1 MNWEATKI
9 GTNDSEENFFV
20 NNQLEKTIIG
30 EMLINADAM
39 RLALDELRI
48 SDFSVHQYRRVFETC
63 VVLGNRGKAIDPL
76 VIVGEYPTDE
86 KGEIMNLLY
95 SCANEVVSTAA
106 YAEHI
111 AMLKKVSS
119 RRTAYQKLLIIGD
132 AIESDADGESIQG
145 LVDDLAVSVDFA
157 ERKTEV
163 NSSDGFCRFVEG
175 LGKPKEHYRTGI
187 TRLDKSMKIGKGHYF
202 IIGAR
207 PSQGKT
213 ALSLQMAVSMAER
226 HKVLYFSFETSADR
240 LYERIMA
247 RSANVDYGKI
257 VEGTL
262 SDNEVEKIKNLQV
275 YFENINLMTI
285 EAAGMTVEQ
294 IKSTAIKHHADI
306 VFIDYLGLVST
317 STVVGSSYERT
328 TLISM
333 ALHNMAQKTGI
344 TIVALCQLNRVA
356 NKAEPDMTS
365 LRDSGQ
371 VEQDADEVLFIHTP
385 DEDNRQNKKL
395 IVAKN
400 KDGEC
405 GAFDIEF
412 IGRYQRFQRPFEA
425 DEEYTDVPFEDDLL

>member
-1 MNWEATKI
+1 MKSQTLGI
-9 GTNDSEENFFV
+9 DSQDNFFV
-20 NNQLEKTIIG
+20 DNQLEKTIIG
-30 EMLINADAM
+30 EMLTNAEAM
-39 RLALDELRI
+39 RLSLDELRV

-63 VVLGNRGKAIDPL
+63 VVLDNRGKAIDPL

-86 KGEIMNLLY
+86 KGEIMNLLF
-95 SCANEVVSTAA
+95 SCANEVVSAVA
-106 YAEHI
+106 YAEHV
-111 AMLKKVSS
+111 AMLKKVSA
-119 RRTAYQKLLIIGD
+119 RRRAYQKLQIIGD
-132 AIESDADGESIQG
+132 AIEGDADGESIQG

-163 NSSDGFCRFVEG
+163 NSADGFGRFVESI
-175 LGKPKEHYRTGI
+175 GKPKEHYRTGI
-187 TRLDKSMKIGKGHYF
+187 AGIDKTIKIGKGHYF

-262 SDNEVEKIKNLQV
+262 SDNEIEKIKSLQV

-385 DEDNRQNKKL
+385 DENNRQNKRL

-405 GAFDIEF
+405 GQFDIEF
-412 IGRYQRFQRPFEA
+412 IGRYQRFQRPFETE
-425 DEEYTDVPFEDDLL
+425 EEYTDVPFIDED

>member
-1 MNWEATKI
+1 MPI
-9 GTNDSEENFFV
+9 GTMLGIDKDENFFV
-20 NNQLEKTIIG
+20 DNQLEKTIIG

-48 SDFSVHQYRRVFETC
+48 NDFSVHQYRRVFEVC
-63 VVLGNRGKAIDPL
+63 VVLDSKGKAIDPL

-86 KGEIMNLLY
+86 KAEIRTLLVA
-95 SCANEVVSTAA
+95 CASDIVTTVA

-111 AMLKKVSS
+111 AMLKKVSA
-119 RRTAYQKLLIIGD
+119 RRMAYQKLLTIGD
-132 AIESDADGESIQG
+132 AIEGDADGENIQN

-157 ERKTEV
+157 EKKTEV
-163 NSSDGFCRFVEG
+163 NSADGFSRFVECI
-175 LGKPKEHYRTGI
+175 GKPKQYYRTGI
-187 TRLDKSMKIGKGHYF
+187 SAIDNRVRIGKGHYF
-202 IIGAR
+202 VIGAR

-240 LYERIMA
+240 LYERILA
-247 RSANVDYGKI
+247 RQANVDYGKI
-257 VEGTL
+257 VEGDL
-262 SDNEVEKIKNLQV
+262 SDTDIDKIKKLQP
-275 YFENINLMTI
+275 YFEANNLLTI

-294 IKSTAIKHHADI
+294 IKATAIKHRADI
-306 VFIDYLGLVST
+306 VFIDYLGLVGT
-317 STVVGSSYERT
+317 SAVVGSSYERT

-344 TIVALCQLNRVA
+344 AVIALCQLSRVA
-356 NKAEPDMTS
+356 NKTEPDMTA

-371 VEQDADEVLFIHTP
+371 IEQDADEVMFIHTP
-385 DEDNRQNKKL
+385 DDDNRKEKKL

-405 GAFDIEF
+405 GAFDIQF
-412 IGRYQRFQRPFEA
+412 IGQYQRFQKPFEA
-425 DEEYTDVPFEDDLL
+425 HEEYTDIPFMD

>member
-1 MNWEATKI
+1 
-9 GTNDSEENFFV
+9 
-20 NNQLEKTIIG
+20 
-30 EMLINADAM
+30 
-39 RLALDELRI
+39 
-48 SDFSVHQYRRVFETC
+48 
-63 VVLGNRGKAIDPL
+63 
-76 VIVGEYPTDE
+76 
-86 KGEIMNLLY
+86 MNLLY
-95 SCANEVVSTAA
+95 SCANEVVTTAA
-106 YAEHI
+106 YAEHV
-111 AMLKKVSS
+111 AMLKKLSA
-119 RRTAYQKLLIIGD
+119 RRRAYQKLRIIGD
-132 AIESDADGESIQG
+132 AIEDDADGENIQG
-145 LVDDLAVSVDFA
+145 LVDDLAVSIDFA
-157 ERKTEV
+157 EKKTEV
-163 NSSDGFCRFVEG
+163 DSADGFGRFVENI
-175 LGKPKEHYRTGI
+175 GKPKQHYRTGI
-187 TRLDKSMKIGKGHYF
+187 SAMDNLVKIGKGHYF
-202 IIGAR
+202 VIGAR

-262 SDNEVEKIKNLQV
+262 SDDEVEKIKSLQV

-385 DEDNRQNKKL
+385 NEDNRQNKKL

-405 GAFDIEF
+405 GQFDIEF
-412 IGRYQRFQRPFEA
+412 IGRYQRFQRPFETE
-425 DEEYTDVPFEDDLL
+425 EEYTDIPFIDED

>member
-1 MNWEATKI
+1 MKSQTLGI
-9 GTNDSEENFFV
+9 DSQENFFV
-20 NNQLEKTIIG
+20 DSQLEKTIIG
-30 EMLINADAM
+30 EMLTNAEAM
-39 RLALDELRI
+39 RLSLDELRV
-48 SDFSVHQYRRVFETC
+48 SDFSVHQYRKVFETC
-63 VVLGNRGKAIDPL
+63 VVLDNRGKAIDPL

-86 KGEIMNLLY
+86 KSEIMNLLY
-95 SCANEVVSTAA
+95 LCANEVVTSVA
-106 YAEHI
+106 YAEHVG
-111 AMLKKVSS
+111 MLKKLSA
-119 RRTAYQKLLIIGD
+119 RRRAYQKLQIIGS
-132 AIESDADGESIQG
+132 AIEGDADGESIQG
-145 LVDDLAVSVDFA
+145 LVDDLAVSVDFT

-163 NSSDGFCRFVEG
+163 NSSDGFSCFIEG

-187 TRLDKSMKIGKGHYF
+187 AGIDKTIKIGKGHYF

-247 RSANVDYGKI
+247 RQANVDYGKI

-344 TIVALCQLNRVA
+344 TIIALCQLSRIA
-356 NKAEPDMTS
+356 NKTEPDMTA

-371 VEQDADEVLFIHTP
+371 IEQDADEILFIHTP
-385 DEDNRQNKKL
+385 DEDVRKDKKL
-395 IVAKN
+395 IIAKN

-405 GAFDIEF
+405 GAFNIEF
-412 IGRYQRFQRPFEA
+412 IGKYQRFQKPFEA
-425 DEEYTDVPFEDDLL
+425 HEEYTDIPFMEDDLV